1 MALPTIVPVGFAGNR
16 TDFLKAKVSRDGGS
30 FVNRSSVS
38 VPSGTVVTTIVGLIP
53 FQAGATVSVPALSVV
68 FAALGASVTA
78 SIGVFYEDAANT
90 DVPALF
96 ASAITTPAA
105 GGVST
110 ITPSATN
117 LAFVAPGNG
126 WIAVTL
132 AGATTGSTGSI
143 TSQAVVNCFNGG
155 VQA

>member
-16 TDFLKAKVSRDGGS
+16 TDFLKAKADRGGS
-30 FVNRSSVS
+30 AFVNRASVS
-38 VPSGTVVTTIVGLIP
+38 VPSGTVVNTIVGLIP

-78 SIGVFYEDAANT
+78 SIGVVYEDVLNT

-105 GGVST
+105 GGVAT
-110 ITPSATN
+110 ITPSAAN
-117 LAFVAPGNG
+117 LAFVALGNG
-126 WIAVTL
+126 WIAVTIS
-132 AGATTGSTGSI
+132 GATTSTTNAI
-143 TSQAVVNCFNGG
+143 TAQAVVNYFNGG